1 MNPTPAVPDRTNAAL
16 RTALAPQGDLRRL
29 PPEVEAA
36 FRRHQEERA
45 TDLLRRRIAPLLGL
59 LALALLPAWVFRHD
73 PSLLPWVLGGASP
86 LALVLLLLAAATR
99 QRALAP
105 HMGVVMGL
113 GLFACLCAAMGCA
126 LFLDGQYFGHF
137 SKFLVIYVLV
147 ATYTILQLPLRLATP
162 ASLAALALV
171 ALAGLAWR
179 GLGTLAGWLELTY
192 YALVPGVM
200 CTLTGWTLETV
211 ERRNFAQRW
220 LLENESA
227 ELAALH
233 AEAERNLQ
241 AQARQ
246 AEYLALIGGNH
257 SLEELCTRTLR
268 FLVAHTGA
276 QVGAA
281 WHAGAPGRLR
291 QVAGWA
297 LDAQAHARTGQDVA
311 MTETLMGP
319 ALKREETQVLRRV
332 RADYLRVDLG
342 MGSLPCAALM
352 ILPIVQAG
360 RPLAVIELGTIGDF
374 DAAAV
379 ARADAIRTH
388 LAYAVAAANARA
400 PQRAEALSA

>member
-1 MNPTPAVPDRTNAAL
+1 MTTPSPAPDSTNAAL
-16 RTALAPQGDLRRL
+16 RTALTPGGDLRHL
-29 PPEVEAA
+29 PAAVETA
-36 FRRHQEERA
+36 FRHHQQARA

-59 LALALLPAWVFRHD
+59 LALALLPAWLFRHD
-73 PSLLPWVLGGASP
+73 PSLLPWALGGALP
-86 LALVLLLLAAATR
+86 ITLTLVLLAVATR
-99 QRALAP
+99 RAALAP
-105 HMGVVMGL
+105 YMGMVMGL
-113 GLFACLCAAMGCA
+113 GLFICLGAALGCA

-147 ATYTILQLPLRLATP
+147 ATYTILQLPLRVATP
-162 ASLAALALV
+162 ATATALAMVVLAALA
-171 ALAGLAWR
+171 WR
-179 GLGTLAGWLELTY
+179 GTGTLAGWLELAY
-192 YALVPGVM
+192 YAVVPTVM

-220 LLENESA
+220 LLERESA

-233 AEAERNLQ
+233 AAAERNLQ

-257 SLEELCTRTLR
+257 SPEELFTRTLR

-281 WHAGAPGRLR
+281 WQAGPRGRLR

-297 LDAQAHARTGQDVA
+297 LDAQARARATSEVA
-311 MTETLMGP
+311 PGDTLMGP
-319 ALKREETQVLRRV
+319 ALRQGETLVLRRV

-352 ILPIVQAG
+352 LLPIVQAG

-374 DAAAV
+374 DAEAV

-400 PQRAEALSA
+400 PESADALSA

>member
-1 MNPTPAVPDRTNAAL
+1 MNTTPAVPDRTNAAL

-311 MTETLMGP
+311 MTEILHLTMPLDTLTKEQ
-319 ALKREETQVLRRV
+319 AF
-332 RADYLRVDLG
+332 DLG
-342 MGSLPCAALM
+342 GLSVNRLP
-352 ILPIVQAG
+352 
-360 RPLAVIELGTIGDF
+360 
-374 DAAAV
+374 
-379 ARADAIRTH
+379 
-388 LAYAVAAANARA
+388 
-400 PQRAEALSA
+400 